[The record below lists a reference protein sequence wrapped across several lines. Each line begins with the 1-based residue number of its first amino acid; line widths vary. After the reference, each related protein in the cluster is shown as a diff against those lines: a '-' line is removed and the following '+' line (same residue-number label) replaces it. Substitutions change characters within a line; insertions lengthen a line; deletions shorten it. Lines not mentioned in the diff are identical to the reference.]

1 MGGRMARVVMH
12 RQKRGNGMVDL
23 SIPVPVAVEMN
34 SLDGTANI
42 ATGAGGP
49 NIGGPTTGGV
59 ALAPIWNNQ
68 RLPGKR
74 GGTTDVL
81 PKKRL
86 SALTTNTDNTLPY
99 PSSSTSSSVAINTAP
114 GPGALRSSSSRP
126 LPTSTSTSLTQIQT
140 HSHSQAQ
147 NQHINTQ
154 SKDLYSHN
162 PPSSAV
168 MSQEQPFDPFQMDPV
183 PPTTRDSFSVPLT
196 ELLAK
201 KRELKNRL
209 KQYDMDFARENG
221 RMPVKAEKEPIR
233 HLYEQYNALKS
244 QIHQV
249 ERGGSSHN
257 TTNTLALP
265 MVSSGSS
272 AGTSSTV
279 GTRSHH
285 HTRHGSL
292 GASVSS
298 GTDSSDDS
306 VGGMEGPSAMEST
319 SHHSRSRHKLR
330 PLLNGG
336 SGASPS
342 ASSSASAPDLSALKA
357 EKGHLHQMLRSYE
370 KDFYRDNK
378 RQVSSFADI
387 RPVADQYRRYK
398 EIKKQIAA
406 LQSGAGG

>member
-1 MGGRMARVVMH
+1 
-12 RQKRGNGMVDL
+12 
-23 SIPVPVAVEMN
+23 
-34 SLDGTANI
+34 
-42 ATGAGGP
+42 
-49 NIGGPTTGGV
+49 
-59 ALAPIWNNQ
+59 
-68 RLPGKR
+68 
-74 GGTTDVL
+74 
-81 PKKRL
+81 
-86 SALTTNTDNTLPY
+86 
-99 PSSSTSSSVAINTAP
+99 
-114 GPGALRSSSSRP
+114 
-126 LPTSTSTSLTQIQT
+126 
-140 HSHSQAQ
+140 
-147 NQHINTQ
+147 
-154 SKDLYSHN
+154 
-162 PPSSAV
+162 

-201 KRELKNRL
+201 KRDLKNRL

-221 RMPVKAEKEPIR
+221 RMPIKSEKEPIR
-233 HLYEQYNALKS
+233 HLYEQYNTLKS

-249 ERGGSSHN
+249 ERGTNHN
-257 TTNTLALP
+257 TTTNTLALP
-265 MVSSGSS
+265 MVSSGTS
-272 AGTSSTV
+272 AQSSSTL
-279 GTRSHH
+279 GTRPHH

-306 VGGMEGPSAMEST
+306 VGGMEPPSTMET
-319 SHHSRSRHKLR
+319 HHSRSRHKSR

-336 SGASPS
+336 TGATPSPNS
-342 ASSSASAPDLSALKA
+342 LGSAPDLSALKA